1 MSYDAFERWQ
11 RQASTRPILSIVIP
25 TYNEAERILPTIAAM
40 AVSVSSIT
48 PDWELI
54 ISDDGSKDATTALVR
69 GLGWANL
76 CVIHHANTGKGGAV
90 KRGMIAAQGDLVLF
104 ADADN
109 STPIEELPR
118 LIAEIRSGASIAIG
132 SRAAQGSLEQNRGL
146 LRQFVSDGLR
156 GLTRHATGLRTR
168 DTQCG
173 FKLFRHRVAQE
184 LFGLQRIDGFA
195 FDLEIL
201 YLARKFKHPVSEV
214 GVKWFD
220 APGSKVDVMRD
231 GLRFVRDLLVILSND
246 TGGKYRKPQFRK
258 HLSPKGG
265 RHAFGHRHQ
274 LSTEPSQSLRVR

>member
-11 RQASTRPILSIVIP
+11 RQASAHPILSIVIP

-54 ISDDGSKDATTALVR
+54 ISDDGSKDGTTALVR
-69 GLGWANL
+69 ELGWANL

-90 KRGMIAAQGDLVLF
+90 KRGMLLAHGDLVLF

-132 SRAAQGSLEQNRGL
+132 SRAAQGSLEQNRGV

-156 GLTRHATGLRTR
+156 SLTRHVTGLQTR

-184 LFGLQRIDGFA
+184 LFDLQRINGFA

-201 YLARKFKHPVSEV
+201 YLARKCKYSVSEV
-214 GVKWFD
+214 GVTWFD
-220 APGSKVDVMRD
+220 APGSKVDVVRD
-231 GLRFVRDLLVILSND
+231 GLRFVRDLMVILGND
-246 TGGKYRKPQFRK
+246 LSGKYHNPHKKLFR
-258 HLSPKGG
+258 LKGG
-265 RHAFGHRHQ
+265 SHAFGRRHQ
-274 LSTEPSQSLRVR
+274 LSTEPSQPLRVR

>member
-1 MSYDAFERWQ
+1 MSYNAFERWQ
-11 RQASTRPILSIVIP
+11 RQASARPILSIVIP
-25 TYNEAERILPTIAAM
+25 TYNEAERILPTIAAI

-48 PDWELI
+48 SDWELI
-54 ISDDGSKDATTALVR
+54 ISDDGSKDGTTTMVR
-69 GLGWANL
+69 ELGWANL
-76 CVIHHANTGKGGAV
+76 FVIHHANTGKGGAV
-90 KRGMIAAQGDLVLF
+90 KRGMLVAHGDLVLF

-118 LIAEIRSGASIAIG
+118 LIAEIQSGASIAIG
-132 SRAAQGSLEQNRGL
+132 SRAAQGALEQNRGV

-156 GLTRHATGLRTR
+156 HLTRQVTGLHTR

-214 GVKWFD
+214 GVTWFD
-220 APGSKVDVMRD
+220 APGSKVDVVRD
-231 GLRFVRDLLVILSND
+231 GLRFVRDLLVILGND
-246 TGGKYRKPQFRK
+246 AGGQYRKLQFRK
-258 HLSPKGG
+258 YVSQKGA
-265 RHAFGHRHQ
+265 RHAFNHRHQ
-274 LSTEPSQSLRVR
+274 LSTESSQSLRVR

>member
-1 MSYDAFERWQ
+1 MSYNAFERWQ
-11 RQASTRPILSIVIP
+11 RQASARPILSIVIP
-25 TYNEAERILPTIAAM
+25 TYNEAGRILPTIAAI
-40 AVSVSSIT
+40 ADSVSSIT

-54 ISDDGSKDATTALVR
+54 VSDDGSKDGTTALMR
-69 GLGWANL
+69 ELGWANL
-76 CVIHHANTGKGGAV
+76 CVIQHANTGKGGAV
-90 KRGMIAAQGDLVLF
+90 KRGMLAAHGDLVLF

-132 SRAAQGSLEQNRGL
+132 SRAAQGALEQNRGV
-146 LRQFVSDGLR
+146 LRQFVSDALR
-156 GLTRHATGLRTR
+156 GLTRHVTGLRTR

-173 FKLFRHRVAQE
+173 FKLFRNRVAQE

-220 APGSKVDVMRD
+220 APGSKVDVVRD
-231 GLRFVRDLLVILSND
+231 GLRFVRDLMVILTND
-246 TGGKYRKPQFRK
+246 AGGKYRKPQFK
-258 HLSPKGG
+258 KYVSKGG
-265 RHAFGHRHQ
+265 RHAFNHRQQ

>member
-11 RQASTRPILSIVIP
+11 RRSSTHPILSIVIP

-54 ISDDGSKDATTALVR
+54 ISDDGSNDGTTALVR
-69 GLGWANL
+69 ELGWANL

-90 KRGMIAAQGDLVLF
+90 KRGMLVAHGDLVLF

-132 SRAAQGSLEQNRGL
+132 SRAAQGSLEQNRGA

-156 GLTRHATGLRTR
+156 NLTRHVTGLQTR

-201 YLARKFKHPVSEV
+201 YLARKFKHSVSEV

-220 APGSKVDVMRD
+220 APGSKVDVVRD
-231 GLRFVRDLLVILSND
+231 GLRFVRDLLVILTND
-246 TGGKYRKPQFRK
+246 AGGKYRKPQFKRYVR
-258 HLSPKGG
+258 KGG
-265 RHAFGHRHQ
+265 RRAFNHRHQ